1 MQKKLIILGT
11 SSGVGKSI
19 LTTGIC
25 RVLYKDGHS
34 VAPFKAQNMSR
45 NSFTLDSGLEL
56 AIAQLLQAQACNI
69 EPREY
74 MNPLLL
80 KPLGNNMI
88 DIFINGKHHC
98 NMNGKDYS
106 KTKDIFK
113 EDVLKAYDKLKNFE
127 ICILEGAGSPVEINI
142 KDNDIVN
149 MGMAEMIDSKAILVA
164 DIDRGGVFASIVGT
178 IVLLEPEEKKRLK
191 GVIINKFRGNKDIL
205 MSGIKKL
212 EEITGV
218 KVLGIVPYEE
228 IDLEEEDSL
237 NSKKDREYIESKLNG
252 KTYEEYKEE
261 QFDRLENL
269 VRNNIDMNEI
279 YKILGEE

>member
-25 RVLYKDGHS
+25 RVIYKDGHK

-45 NSFTLDSGLEL
+45 NSFTLENGLEIS
-56 AIAQLLQAQACNI
+56 IAQVLQAQACNL
-69 EPREY
+69 EPKEY

-80 KPLGNNMI
+80 KPLGRNMI
-88 DIFINGKHHC
+88 DIFLNGKHFC
-98 NMNGKDYS
+98 DMNGKEY
-106 KTKDIFK
+106 TKNKGQFK
-113 EDVLKAYDKLKNFE
+113 KDVLKSFDKLRDFE
-127 ICILEGAGSPVEINI
+127 VCILEGAGSPVEINI
-142 KDNDIVN
+142 KANDLVN
-149 MGMAEMIDSKAILVA
+149 MGIAEMVDSKAILVA

-178 IVLLEPEEKKRLK
+178 IALLEPKEKKRLK
-191 GVIINKFRGNKDIL
+191 GIIINKFRGDKDIL
-205 MSGIKKL
+205 IPGIEKL
-212 EEITGV
+212 EKITGV
-218 KVLGIVPYEE
+218 KVLGIIPYEE

-237 NSKKDREYIESKLNG
+237 NDKKDRKYIEKKLDG

-261 QFDRLENL
+261 QFDRLEEL
-269 VRNNIDMNEI
+269 VRKNLNMDEI

>member
-25 RVLYKDGHS
+25 RVLYKDGYK

-45 NSFTLDSGLEL
+45 NSFTLENGLEIS
-56 AIAQLLQAQACNI
+56 IAQVLQAQACNLN
-69 EPREY
+69 PKEY

-88 DIFINGKHHC
+88 DIYLNGKHYC
-98 NMNGKDYS
+98 NMNGKEY
-106 KTKDIFK
+106 TKNKGKFK
-113 EDVLKAYDKLKNFE
+113 NDVLEAFNKLNNFQ

-142 KDNDIVN
+142 KENDLVN
-149 MGMAEMIDSKAILVA
+149 MGMAEMIDSKAVLVA

-178 IVLLEPEEKKRLK
+178 ITLLEPEEKKRLK
-191 GVIINKFRGNKDIL
+191 GIIINKFRGDKDIL
-205 MSGIKKL
+205 LPGIEKL
-212 EEITGV
+212 EKITGV
-218 KVLGIVPYEE
+218 KVIGVIPYNE

-237 NSKKDREYIESKLNG
+237 NDKKDRKYIEKKLNG
-252 KTYEEYKEE
+252 KTYEEYKEH
-261 QFDRLENL
+261 QFNRLEEL
-269 VRNNIDMNEI
+269 VRNNLDMNEI
-279 YKILGEE
+279 YKILGDE